1 MRKRVSLSISI
12 FMCLLVGLFAVGC
25 NQKNAKCPKTVH
37 LNFGRNVYT
46 LDPRKAEEESS
57 QNIALMLYDGLVRLD
72 ENGKLGLALAQSY
85 TLSSDKKTYTFI
97 LREANWSD
105 GSPITAN
112 DFEYSWKKILSPDF
126 DSPIKHDLYIF
137 KGAKQASKGELSFDD
152 VGIKAIDAKTL
163 KVTLEYPAP
172 YFLDM
177 IASTPY
183 FYPTKAGIDEI
194 EPKAF
199 SGTKGIY
206 SGPFVLTRYRPSH
219 SIRVEK
225 NPHYWD
231 AKSVKLEAIDISCV
245 SDMHTELALF
255 ERGEL
260 DWAGQPISLGL
271 PIDAIDQ
278 LQKEGRLKTAKPS
291 KLYLYFFNVD
301 CPPFNNVKMRR
312 AFSFAINRSDIVR
325 HVTQGG
331 QQPALG
337 FVPTIFSKQS
347 GSYFKDNNVKE
358 AKHLFELAL
367 KEMGKTRETLE
378 PIKINAYTASI
389 QAKVAQT
396 VARQWEAAFDIP
408 IKIETSEWSVHIDK
422 LYNKDYQALCINWF
436 PAIRDPICFLEIF
449 SPERGIVSWKDA
461 SYTQLINRS
470 NYLQDIS
477 ERNATLVE
485 AEQMLINDMP
495 AAPLYFNG
503 ANYLLN
509 DRLKKVYVSE
519 FGIVDFKH
527 AYFE

>member
-1 MRKRVSLSISI
+1 MYARLTAVI
-12 FMCLLVGLFAVGC
+12 FMCLFVGLFAAGC
-25 NQKNAKCPKTVH
+25 SKKQAKDLKTAH

-57 QNIALMLYDGLVRLD
+57 QNLTLMLYDGLTRLD
-72 ENGKLGLALAQSY
+72 KDGKLQLALAESY
-85 TLSSDKKTYTFI
+85 TLSSDKKTYTFT
-97 LREANWSD
+97 LREAKWSD
-105 GSPITAN
+105 GSPITAR

-137 KGAKQASKGELSFDD
+137 AGAKQASKGELAFDA
-152 VGIKAIDAKTL
+152 VGIQALDDKTL
-163 KVTLEYPAP
+163 RVTLEYPAP

-183 FYPTKAGIDEI
+183 FYPVKADIDTL
-194 EPKAF
+194 KTNAF
-199 SGTKGIY
+199 NSTKGIY
-206 SGPFVLTRYRPSH
+206 SGPFTLTRYKPGH

-225 NPHYWD
+225 NPTYWD
-231 AKSVKLEAIDISCV
+231 ADAVKLNAIEISCV

-291 KLYLYFFNVD
+291 KLYLYFFNVERA
-301 CPPFNNVKMRR
+301 PFNNVKMRR
-312 AFSFAINRSDIVR
+312 AFSFAINRADIVE

-331 QQPALG
+331 QKPALG
-337 FVPTIFSKQS
+337 FVPTIFAKRS
-347 GSYFKDNNVKE
+347 GDYFKDNDVQE
-358 AKHLFELAL
+358 ARRLFELAL

-378 PIKINAYTASI
+378 PIRINAYSASI
-389 QAKVAQT
+389 QEKVAQT
-396 VARQWEAAFDIP
+396 VARQWEEAFNIP

-422 LYNKDYQALCINWF
+422 LYNKDYQALCVNWF
-436 PAIRDPICFLEIF
+436 PSMRDPICFLEIF
-449 SPERGIVSWKDA
+449 SPEREGIANWKDA
-461 SYTQLINRS
+461 TYSKLLDRS
-470 NYLQDIS
+470 NHLQDVH
-477 ERNATLVE
+477 ERNATLIE
-485 AEQMLINDMP
+485 AEQMLIDTMP

-509 DRLKKVYVSE
+509 DRLKNVYVSE
-519 FGIVDFKH
+519 FGIVDFKC
-527 AYFE
+527 ASFE

>member
-1 MRKRVSLSISI
+1 M
-12 FMCLLVGLFAVGC
+12 
-25 NQKNAKCPKTVH
+25 T
-37 LNFGRNVYT
+37 
-46 LDPRKAEEESS
+46 
-57 QNIALMLYDGLVRLD
+57 LMLYEGLMRLD
-72 ENGKLGLALAQSY
+72 KEGKLALALAQSY
-85 TLSSDKKTYTFI
+85 SLSSDKKTYTFT
-97 LREANWSD
+97 LRDAKWSD
-105 GSPITAN
+105 GSPITAY

-126 DSPIKHDLYIF
+126 ETPIKHDLYIF
-137 KGAKQASKGELSFDD
+137 AGGKQASKGEIPFDD
-152 VGIKAIDAKTL
+152 VGIRALDEKTL
-163 KVTLEYPAP
+163 QVTLAYPAP

-183 FYPTKAGIDEI
+183 FYPAKARIDEI

-199 SGTKGIY
+199 SSTKGIY
-206 SGPFVLTRYRPSH
+206 SGPFILSRYRPGH

-231 AKSVKLEAIDISCV
+231 AESVKLDAIEISCL

-260 DWAGQPISLGL
+260 DWAGQPLSLGL

-278 LQKEGRLKTAKPS
+278 LQKEGLLKTAKPS

-301 CPPFNNVKMRR
+301 TPPFNNVKMRK
-312 AFSFAINRSDIVR
+312 AFSLAINRGDIVR

-337 FVPTIFSKQS
+337 FVPTIFAKHR
-347 GSYFKDNNVKE
+347 GTYFKDNDVKE
-358 AKHLFELAL
+358 ARRLFELGL

-378 PIKINAYTASI
+378 PIKINAYSASI
-389 QAKVAQT
+389 QEKVAQT
-396 VARQWEAAFDIP
+396 VARQWEAAFGVP

-422 LYNKDYQALCINWF
+422 LYNKDYQALCVNWF
-436 PAIRDPICFLEIF
+436 PSVRDPICFLEIF
-449 SPERGIVSWKDA
+449 SPEREGIANWKDV
-461 SYTQLINRS
+461 SYSKLLDRS
-470 NYLQDIS
+470 NHLQNTS

-485 AEQMLINDMP
+485 AEQMLVDYMP

-509 DRLKKVYVSE
+509 DRLKNVYVSE
-519 FGIVDFKH
+519 FGIVDFKC
-527 AYFE
+527 ASFE